1 MQAITCILAYKTAGK
16 QTSLDKW
23 KDFFIYLVHVLVT
36 LASFLLGLSLFINL
50 PNLVKLILNIDF
62 LNKL

>member
-1 MQAITCILAYKTAGK
+1 MQAMTCTLAYKAAGK

-23 KDFFIYLVHVLVT
+23 KDFFTYLLHVLVT
-36 LASFLLGLSLFINL
+36 LASFLLGLSLSINL
-50 PNLVKLILNIDF
+50 PNLANLILNIDF